1 MKRIILSLQLLFL
14 AVLVVACSGGTH
26 PASPVKGL
34 AITPVAEIV
43 DNPQMFADGVVTVR
57 GEVSNSMGVFSTSTF
72 TLTDRTGSIQV
83 YCPSS
88 MAPNEGE
95 TVRVKGQVRMVFRFR
110 GNSFCYIKQLKNN
123 K

>member
-1 MKRIILSLQLLFL
+1 MKRIILSIQLLFL
-14 AVLVVACSGGTH
+14 AVLVVACGGGAS
-26 PASPVKGL
+26 PAHPVKGL
-34 AITPVAEIV
+34 VITPIAEIV

-57 GEVSNSMGVFSTSTF
+57 GEVSNSMGVFSMSTF

-110 GNSFCYIKQLKNN
+110 GSSFCYIKQLKNN